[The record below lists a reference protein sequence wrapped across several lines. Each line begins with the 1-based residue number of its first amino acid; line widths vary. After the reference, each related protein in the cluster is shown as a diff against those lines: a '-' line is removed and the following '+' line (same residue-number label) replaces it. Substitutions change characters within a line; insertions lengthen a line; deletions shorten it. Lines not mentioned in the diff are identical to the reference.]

1 MHDKDEA
8 QTDQARQ
15 KGKSS
20 VLLPLGA
27 AFVGGLLA
35 MLVVNGGTLLAE
47 FSGFHGNASDDEDNR
62 PPDPSTAGFQPP
74 PLSAIPD
81 GPEGAAIRR
90 GMAIFADTPGNARPY
105 VGNALSCTN
114 CHIDTGR
121 KAKAAPMWAAWVMYP
136 QYRKKNAQINDMEDR
151 IRGCFMYSMNGQDSP
166 AGGAPARGSPI
177 YRDLEAYFHWL
188 ATGAPTG
195 KKMVGA
201 GFPKLEKTALGYDPA
216 RGKKV
221 FEQKCDSCH
230 GADGQGAVSA
240 ANVTFPPLW
249 GPQSYNWG
257 AGLAR
262 VDNAA
267 AFIKWNMPYGSGDT
281 LTDQESWDVAAYIDS
296 QKRPKDP
303 RQTGTVQ
310 QAAEA
315 HHKGEP
321 TYYGKV
327 VDGWL
332 LGTGVKGKPL

>member
-1 MHDKDEA
+1 MHDKDHA
-8 QTDQARQ
+8 QQ

-35 MLVVNGGTLLAE
+35 LLVVNGGTLLAGLPGSHHDTGKE
-47 FSGFHGNASDDEDNR
+47 ADAT
-62 PPDPSTAGFQPP
+62 PPDPATAGFQPP

-81 GPEGAAIRR
+81 DPEGAAIRR

-121 KAKAAPMWAAWVMYP
+121 QPKAAPMWAAWVMYP
-136 QYRKKNAQINDMEDR
+136 QYRKKNGLINDMEDR

-195 KKMVGA
+195 RKMVGA
-201 GFPKLEKTALGYDPA
+201 GFPKIEKTALGYDPA
-216 RGKKV
+216 RGRKV

-230 GADGQGAVSA
+230 GADGQGVTSGR
-240 ANVTFPPLW
+240 NVTFPPLW
-249 GPQSYNWG
+249 GPHSFNWG

-267 AFIKWNMPYGSGDT
+267 AFLKWNMPFGAGGT
-281 LTDQESWDVAAYIDS
+281 LSDQEAWDVAAYIDS
-296 QKRPKDP
+296 QERPKDP
-303 RQTGTVQ
+303 RQTGSV
-310 QAAEA
+310 AEA
-315 HHKGEP
+315 LKQYHADEP
-321 TYYGKV
+321 TYYGKTV
-327 VDGWL
+327 NGRL
-332 LGTGVKGKPL
+332 LGTGVKGAPL